1 VIIVGHVFIPNV
13 RRGHDELTVEEP
25 VSRRLA
31 VAFEE
36 LALAI

>member
-1 VIIVGHVFIPNV
+1 VQNV
-13 RRGHDELTVEEP
+13 RRGHYELAVEA
-25 VSRRLA
+25 SADRRLV